1 MRKTAEAFDP
11 TKLGFEV
18 YRVGR
23 VSKIMDGDYLRMRVN
38 KGSNKLKVNL
48 CEDTYRTIFEFFGTD
63 EICLAMN
70 DEGTILIYS
79 NPDHPRL
86 KMSKLSG
93 NSCRRTI
100 SIGRSCD
107 DVANIFGVFTVL
119 PLECS
124 IFENGK
130 AVMLKPKPERIRR

>member
-1 MRKTAEAFDP
+1 MKKTVEAFDP

-23 VSKIMDGDYLRMRVN
+23 VSKIMDGDYIRMRIH
-38 KGSNKLKVNL
+38 KGSNKLKINL
-48 CEDTYRTIFEFFGTD
+48 CEDTYRTIFDLFGTD

-70 DEGTILIYS
+70 DEGTILIYD
-79 NPDHPRL
+79 NPYHPRI
-86 KMSKLSG
+86 KMSKLS
-93 NSCRRTI
+93 NCCRRAI
-100 SIGRSCD
+100 SIARSCEE
-107 DVANIFGVFTVL
+107 VVNIFGEFTVL

-124 IFENGK
+124 VFEKGK

>member
-63 EICLAMN
+63 EVCLAMN

-79 NPDHPRL
+79 NPNHPRL

-93 NSCRRTI
+93 NSCRRVI
-100 SIGRSCD
+100 SIGRACD
-107 DVANIFGVFTVL
+107 DVANIFGEFTVL

-124 IFENGK
+124 VFENGK